1 MRKGDTRDKILR
13 AAFKAFH
20 EVGYNGT
27 SIQDIIEAAGVPKGS
42 SYNYFRSKEQLAVVV
57 LTLYATTIQE
67 AMMGSAQSSPIARL
81 RSWFEASIRQHE
93 KWGFETGCMVGNFAA
108 EISNSEEGL
117 RAFIIK
123 DFDFWNAAIA
133 AILTE
138 AKQKGEIPA
147 VANPKELANYIL
159 NSYQGAILRGKVTR
173 NRVPYDQ
180 FLHFTFGDLLKP
192 VRTASTP
199 GARSKGRR

>member
-1 MRKGDTRDKILR
+1 MKKGDTREKILR

-42 SYNYFRSKEQLAVVV
+42 SYNYFKSKEQLAVEV
-57 LTLYATTIQE
+57 LSLYTKTMQG
-67 AMMGSAQSSPIARL
+67 AMIGSVESSPVARL
-81 RSWFEASIRQHE
+81 RIWFEESIRQHE
-93 KWGFETGCMVGNFAA
+93 RWGFETGCMVGNFAA

-117 RAFIIK
+117 RAFTIQ

-133 AILTE
+133 AILNE

-147 VANPKELANYIL
+147 TVNPKELASYIL
-159 NSYQGAILRGKVTR
+159 NSYHGAILRGKLTR
-173 NRVPYDQ
+173 NRVPYNQ

-192 VRTASTP
+192 VKPPSP
-199 GARSKGRR
+199 PRSGSKSRP

>member
-1 MRKGDTRDKILR
+1 
-13 AAFKAFH
+13 
-20 EVGYNGT
+20 
-27 SIQDIIEAAGVPKGS
+27 
-42 SYNYFRSKEQLAVVV
+42 RSKEQLAVVV

-173 NRVPYDQ
+173 NRVPYD
-180 FLHFTFGDLLKP
+180 
-192 VRTASTP
+192 
-199 GARSKGRR
+199 